1 MLTEKEMQALK
12 EQLEKEAGE
21 LDAEVA
27 RHSKTPDF
35 GDDVEGEDMAEE
47 ADEAEET
54 ANDLGIAT
62 ALKDRLADIEHAL
75 GKIGTKEFGKCEECG
90 KEISLEL
97 LKVDPESRLCKACK
111 QKK

>member
-35 GDDVEGEDMAEE
+35 GDDVEGEDMSEE

-54 ANDLGIAT
+54 GNELGITT
-62 ALKDRLADIEHAL
+62 ALKERLAEIEHAL
-75 GKIGTKEFGKCEECG
+75 GKIDSKEYGKCEQCG
-90 KEISLEL
+90 KAIPLEV
-97 LKVDPESRLCKACK
+97 LKIDPESRLCKACK

>member
-1 MLTEKEMQALK
+1 MINEKDLQLLK

-21 LDAEVA
+21 LDVEVS
-27 RHSKTPDF
+27 RHSKAPDF

-54 ANDLGIAT
+54 GNDLGIT
-62 ALKDRLADIEHAL
+62 TSLKERIGEIENALEKMNRNAY
-75 GKIGTKEFGKCEECG
+75 GKCESCG
-90 KEISLEL
+90 EEISLEL

-111 QKK
+111 LKK